1 MRLNVRRHATRV
13 HFPMDGGCLEVA
25 GKIPAQGSRLL
36 EADERELIR
45 RAQRGDRAA
54 FDALVR
60 LYDHEVLRLALSVV
74 HSPEEARD
82 LYQEAFLKVY
92 RSLGHFRSDCRF
104 STWLYRVVTNVC
116 LDHLRRQKSRNE
128 VQAPEGEEGETEY
141 FHNLPDER
149 LSPERALEAREI
161 QRRIDLALQQL
172 NPRERM
178 IFELKHYQGLRL
190 RAIGELCGTSEET
203 AKNCLF
209 RATQKL
215 REALADL
222 V

>member
-1 MRLNVRRHATRV
+1 V
-13 HFPMDGGCLEVA
+13 HLRTDGGCLELA
-25 GKIPAQGSRLL
+25 GKFPAGGSRLE

-54 FDALVR
+54 FDSLVR
-60 LYDHEVLRLALSVV
+60 LYDHEVLRLALKVV
-74 HSPEEARD
+74 GSPEEARD

-92 RSLGHFRSDCRF
+92 RSLGHFRFDSRF
-104 STWLYRVVTNVC
+104 STWLYRVVMNVC
-116 LDHLRRQKSRNE
+116 LDHLRRQRTRNE
-128 VQAPEGEEGETEY
+128 VQAPSSEEGETEY
-141 FHNLPDER
+141 FQTVPDDRPEFD
-149 LSPERALEAREI
+149 PERALKGREI
-161 QRRIDLALQQL
+161 RRRIDSALADL
-172 NPRERM
+172 NPRERLV
-178 IFELKHYQGLRL
+178 FELKHYQGLKL

-215 REALADL
+215 RVALADL